1 MTEDYTMLGIS
12 SMLHLLVDGLCMCS
26 LFLMSSLT
34 DYSVI
39 FNALIIYNV
48 LAFLTQPFTGMMAD
62 KMPHRHWLLLTSN
75 LILTLASL
83 ATLAV
88 ALYARQS
95 EGAIL
100 TVAILLGI
108 GNSLFHVWGGKQ
120 TAVTTG
126 NDMRA
131 LGIFVSTGAFGLALG
146 MLFCSWSL
154 PYVFLLSI
162 VFLSALYLIRDSHS
176 TVKQQPSAHPT
187 LRLPLIIVAIL
198 ALMAFV
204 MMRSLAGETFSSAIA
219 RTNATV
225 LLIGFVAMAGKMAG
239 GWIAR
244 WLGIVPALALLLV
257 VAPACHLAR
266 GLGMSTL
273 LVGLFAINCPMPIT
287 LYLANV
293 VLKGKEGLAFGL
305 LAAALIPGYLLAM
318 LK

>member
-1 MTEDYTMLGIS
+1 MTDDYTMLGIS

-154 PYVFLLSI
+154 LYVFLLGRRFHRTAWFEKSI
-162 VFLSALYLIRDSHS
+162 FTWGWF
-176 TVKQQPSAHPT
+176 TV
-187 LRLPLIIVAIL
+187 
-198 ALMAFV
+198 V
-204 MMRSLAGETFSSAIA
+204 MMRSLAGEAFSSAIA

-257 VAPACHLAR
+257 VAPACYLAR

-273 LVGLFAINCPMPIT
+273 LVGLFAINCTMPIT

>member
-1 MTEDYTMLGIS
+1 MTDDYTTLGIS

-26 LFLMSSLT
+26 LFLLSSLT

-48 LAFLTQPFTGMMAD
+48 LAFLTQPFTGLMAD

-131 LGIFVSTGAFGLALG
+131 LGIFVSTGTFGLALG

-154 PYVFLLSI
+154 LYVFLLSI

-176 TVKQQPSAHPT
+176 TVKQQPSARPT
-187 LRLPLIIVAIL
+187 LRLPLIIAAIL

-257 VAPACHLAR
+257 VAPACYLAR
-266 GLGMSTL
+266 GLGMSIL
-273 LVGLFAINCPMPIT
+273 LVGLFAINCTMPIT

-293 VLKGKEGLAFGL
+293 VLKDKEGLAFGL